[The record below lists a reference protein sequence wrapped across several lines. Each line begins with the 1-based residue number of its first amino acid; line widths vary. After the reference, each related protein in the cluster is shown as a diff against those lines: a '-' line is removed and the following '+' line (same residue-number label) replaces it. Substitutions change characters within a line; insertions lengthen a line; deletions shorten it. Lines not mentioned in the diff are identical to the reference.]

1 MKFLERTSVF
11 RFYASKSDASQ
22 VLMMSSFF
30 SLALM
35 AWRMIY
41 SGEIMFVF
49 LVWNLF
55 LAYLPFAL
63 SSWMQNNVK
72 GKSTLAF
79 SGLVFLWLMF
89 IPNTFYIITD
99 LIHLDMNSSVV
110 VWYDLVLLL
119 SFAWNGVLFGIV
131 SVRQMEKTFE
141 KYFNKNF
148 GLFFIVPVMILN
160 AFGVYVGRH
169 LRFNSWD
176 VVTNPFQLME
186 DVIALFIHP
195 IHNKVDWSIIVCYSL
210 LLSLFYVTVKRM
222 GKVLRGD

>member
-1 MKFLERTSVF
+1 MNFLERNSVF
-11 RFYASKSDASQ
+11 RYYSRKSDASQ
-22 VLMMSSFF
+22 VLIMSSLF

-35 AWRMIY
+35 GCRMIY

-63 SSWMQNNVK
+63 TEWMQDQMKN
-72 GKSTLAF
+72 KSRLIFFAF
-79 SGLVFLWLMF
+79 VFIWLMF

-99 LIHLDMNSSVV
+99 LIHLEVNSSVP

-131 SVRQMEKTFE
+131 SVRQMEKLFE
-141 KYFNKNF
+141 LYFNKRF
-148 GLFFIVPVMILN
+148 GLFFIIPVMILN

-176 VVTNPFQLME
+176 VVTDPFQLIQ
-186 DVIALFIHP
+186 DVVVLFIHP
-195 IHNKVDWSIIVCYSL
+195 IQNKVDWSIIVCYSL

-222 GKVLRGD
+222 GRVLRES

>member
-1 MKFLERTSVF
+1 MKFLEKTSVF
-11 RFYASKSDASQ
+11 RFYTSKSDASQ
-22 VLMMSSFF
+22 VLIMSTLF

-35 AWRMIY
+35 ACRMIY
-41 SGEIMFVF
+41 AGEIMFVF

-55 LAYLPFAL
+55 LAYIPYAL
-63 SSWMQNNVK
+63 SDWMQNQMKTKKAV
-72 GKSTLAF
+72 LFFAI
-79 SGLVFLWLMF
+79 VFLWLMF

-99 LIHLDMNSSVV
+99 LIHLDVNSSVP

-131 SVRQMEKTFE
+131 SVRQMEKLFE
-141 KYFNKNF
+141 QYFNKKL
-148 GLFFIVPVMILN
+148 GLFFILPVMILN

-176 VVTNPFQLME
+176 VVANPFQLME

-195 IHNKVDWSIIVCYSL
+195 LQNKVDWSIIICYSL
-210 LLSLFYVTVKRM
+210 LLSLFYLTVKRM
-222 GKVLRGD
+222 GRVLRES

>member
-1 MKFLERTSVF
+1 MKFLEKTSVF
-11 RFYASKSDASQ
+11 RFYTSKSDASQ
-22 VLMMSSFF
+22 VLIMSTLF

-35 AWRMIY
+35 ACRMIY
-41 SGEIMFVF
+41 AGEIMFVF

-55 LAYLPFAL
+55 LAYIPYEL
-63 SSWMQNNVK
+63 SDWMQNQMKTKKAV
-72 GKSTLAF
+72 LFFAI
-79 SGLVFLWLMF
+79 VFLWLMF

-99 LIHLDMNSSVV
+99 LIHLDVNSSVP

-131 SVRQMEKTFE
+131 SVRQMEKLFE
-141 KYFNKNF
+141 QYFNKKL
-148 GLFFIVPVMILN
+148 GLFFILPVMILN

-176 VVTNPFQLME
+176 VVANPFQLME

-195 IHNKVDWSIIVCYSL
+195 LQNKVDWSIIICYSL
-210 LLSLFYVTVKRM
+210 LLSLFYLTVKRM
-222 GKVLRGD
+222 GRVLRES

>member
-11 RFYASKSDASQ
+11 RFYTNMSEASQ
-22 VLMMSSFF
+22 VLLMSCFF
-30 SLALM
+30 SLTLM
-35 AWRMIY
+35 TSRIIY
-41 SGEIMFVF
+41 AGEIMFVF

-63 SSWMQNNVK
+63 SNWMVDQMKN
-72 GKSTLAF
+72 KSRIVFFAF
-79 SGLVFLWLMF
+79 VFLWLIF

-99 LIHLDMNSSVV
+99 LIHLDLDSSMPI
-110 VWYDLVLLL
+110 WYDLVLIL

-131 SVRQMEKTFE
+131 SVRQMEKLFE
-141 KYFNKNF
+141 SYFNRKF
-148 GLFFIVPVMILN
+148 GFFFILPVMVLN

-176 VVTNPFQLME
+176 VITNPFQLME

-210 LLSLFYVTVKRM
+210 LLSLFYVSVKRM
-222 GKVLRGD
+222 GKVLRES